1 MPIVVNKNLNASDCV
16 NGVKFALRN
25 GVMVSVDDVTG
36 ENLALFE
43 QIPGFYILD
52 SPAPGAMLVPQA
64 GDFSTAQAA
73 IDGRLEAADGRAGAA
88 EARADAAE
96 ARIGAAEA
104 QAAAAEQ
111 RALAADARAA
121 DAEAKL
127 GAMLEAKLGAAA
139 AKTEKVAA
147 AKK

>member
-1 MPIVVNKNLNASDCV
+1 
-16 NGVKFALRN
+16 
-25 GVMVSVDDVTG
+25 MVSVDDVTG
-36 ENLALFE
+36 ENLAMFE

-52 SPAPGAMLVPQA
+52 SPDAGAMLVPQA
-64 GDFSTAQAA
+64 GDFSPTQAA
-73 IDGRLEAADGRAGAA
+73 IDGRLEAAERRASAA

-96 ARIGAAEA
+96 ARVGAAEA

-139 AKTEKVAA
+139 VKMEKAA
-147 AKK
+147 TAKK